1 MNRIFVNLDF
11 ALAPIDR
18 NVFGGFAEHFGRC
31 IYGGIYEPGSPLAD
45 ERGLRTDV
53 ISALRR
59 LRMPIMR
66 YPGGNFVSG
75 YRWRDGVGPRYKR
88 PIRKEMAWNALE
100 TNQFGTNEF
109 IEFCRAI
116 DTEPYLAVN
125 CGDGDMREARDWV
138 EYCNGAQQTEL
149 ADLRRHH
156 GYDAPHNVK
165 YWGIGNEVDGPWQIG
180 FKTPQEYA
188 RATTEYAKVMK
199 WIDPSIKLI
208 ACGVSN
214 WASHD
219 FVERG
224 QLLLEQSGD
233 LIDYLAM
240 HWYLDGDTPFDE
252 YMTSS
257 ELLDARLSAYEG
269 LIRAV
274 QLERGS
280 KRPVY
285 IAVDEWNS
293 WHRSGGNVINES
305 IYNLADALVT
315 AMHFNAFIRHAKSVK
330 MANIAQIVNILAP
343 IFTKPDGLFLQTIFY
358 PFELYSQFAGT
369 TALDVH
375 WDGDTFSA
383 GEHTGVRTLDVTATL
398 DAERK
403 QLAIFVVNRS
413 EKDGTETTVSLAEG
427 RFNGAVQVYT
437 VNGADV
443 NTENSFAQPGAVHT
457 WERQIAPEANTL
469 HITFEPHSVTAL
481 VCPLG

>member
-1 MNRIFVNLDF
+1 
-11 ALAPIDR
+11 
-18 NVFGGFAEHFGRC
+18 
-31 IYGGIYEPGSPLAD
+31 
-45 ERGLRTDV
+45 
-53 ISALRR
+53 
-59 LRMPIMR
+59 
-66 YPGGNFVSG
+66 
-75 YRWRDGVGPRYKR
+75 
-88 PIRKEMAWNALE
+88 
-100 TNQFGTNEF
+100 
-109 IEFCRAI
+109 
-116 DTEPYLAVN
+116 
-125 CGDGDMREARDWV
+125 
-138 EYCNGAQQTEL
+138 
-149 ADLRRHH
+149 
-156 GYDAPHNVK
+156 
-165 YWGIGNEVDGPWQIG
+165 
-180 FKTPQEYA
+180 
-188 RATTEYAKVMK
+188 MK
-199 WIDPSIKLI
+199 WVDPSIKLI

-214 WASHD
+214 WGSKD

-224 QLLLEQSGD
+224 QLVLEQAGD

-240 HWYLDGDTPFDE
+240 HLYLDGDTEYAE

-280 KRPVY
+280 KRPIY

-293 WHRSGGNVINES
+293 WHRAGGQVINES

-315 AMHFNAFIRHAKSVK
+315 AMHFNAFIRHAKYVK

-383 GEHTGVRTLDVTATL
+383 GEYKGVRTLDVTATL

-413 EKDGTETTVSLAEG
+413 ETEGAETSVSLAEG

-437 VNGADV
+437 VNGADAK
-443 NTENSFAQPGAVHT
+443 TENSFAQPGAVHT
-457 WERQIAPEANTL
+457 WERQIAPETNTL
-469 HITFEPHSVTAL
+469 RVTFEPHSVTAL

>member
-1 MNRIFVNLDF
+1 
-11 ALAPIDR
+11 
-18 NVFGGFAEHFGRC
+18 
-31 IYGGIYEPGSPLAD
+31 
-45 ERGLRTDV
+45 
-53 ISALRR
+53 
-59 LRMPIMR
+59 MPIMR

-109 IEFCRAI
+109 VEFCRAI

-138 EYCNGAQQTEL
+138 EYCNSAEQTEL

-156 GYDAPHNVK
+156 GFDKPHNVK

-214 WASHD
+214 WASKD
-219 FVERG
+219 FVERA
-224 QLLLEQSGD
+224 QLVLEQAGE

-240 HWYLDGDTPFDE
+240 HWYLDGDTEYNE

-269 LIRAV
+269 VIRAV

-280 KRPVY
+280 KRPIY

-293 WHRSGGNVINES
+293 WHRSGGQVINES

-315 AMHFNAFIRHAKSVK
+315 AMHFNAFIRHAKFVK

-358 PFELYSQFAGT
+358 PFELYSQFAGA

-383 GEHTGVRTLDVTATL
+383 GEYTGVRTLDVTATL

-413 EKDGTETTVSLAEG
+413 ATDGAETTVSLAEG

-443 NTENSFAQPGAVHT
+443 TTENSFAQPGAVHT
-457 WERQIAPEANTL
+457 WERQVAPEGSTL
-469 HITFEPHSVTAL
+469 RVTFEPHSVTAL